1 MPVPGHGQFDDPT
14 GVVDGEALRH
24 PGPERI
30 ADQMDT
36 IELQCGKKVIE
47 RIGKALAIR
56 VVGLQRIGQH
66 IARCIPGDDAI
77 AIGQSRE
84 LEAPMHGV
92 GADAVQ
98 QHDGRCIRPARLH
111 VAPAIAEIVRARSR
125 GDFHELQLRQRRQRR
140 RLGHRG
146 CPIESQKRHDCSRYE
161 F

>member
-30 ADQMDT
+30 ADEIDT

-77 AIGQSRE
+77 AIGQSRK
-84 LEAPMHGV
+84 LEAPMHGI
-92 GADAVQ
+92 GADAMQ
-98 QHDGRCIRPARLH
+98 QHDRGRIRPARLH
-111 VAPAIAEIVRARSR
+111 VAPAIAEIIRSR
-125 GDFHELQLRQRRQRR
+125 GRRNLHKFQL
-140 RLGHRG
+140 G
-146 CPIESQKRHDCSRYE
+146 
-161 F
+161 